1 MYTRILVPVDGS
13 EFAEQMIPHASAIAK
28 ATGAGLAL
36 LRIVSDPVDQAGARE
51 QVERLASGIGGEG
64 LCVVARGEVA
74 DAIRTEA
81 DRVPGTLV
89 ALTSHGR
96 SGAAEA
102 IFGSVA
108 LEVLRELRGPLL
120 VYRPHAK
127 AADAGAPKIGRVVL
141 PLDGSPE
148 SESMVPQAAEFAKW
162 LGARVLVVSVLD
174 PRQRID
180 AGIPAGDV
188 QESSYVHGR
197 AQDSSRPRAGHRA
210 ALRRGHQLGDAARR
224 PQGGDPAV
232 RSQPRRRDAGHGHA
246 RPQRAED
253 RGRRQ
258 RDRAVPARQRRAG
271 AHPHPLSR
279 LPPERAGFP
288 GALCVQVS
296 KGRPT

>member
-197 AQDSSRPRAGHRA
+197 AQDIAQRYGVATSWETLHGDPKEAIPQFVRS
-210 ALRRGHQLGDAARR
+210 LGDAMLAMATH
-224 PQGGDPAV
+224 G
-232 RSQPRRRDAGHGHA
+232 RSALKTVVAGSVTAQCLRDSG
-246 RPQRAED
+246 
-253 RGRRQ
+253 
-258 RDRAVPARQRRAG
+258 VPVLTRI
-271 AHPHPLSR
+271 P
-279 LPPERAGFP
+279 
-288 GALCVQVS
+288 
-296 KGRPT
+296 